1 MRQNA
6 QDRHITLD
14 DEEPEVVEAVIAY
27 FYSADYD
34 DDFHRTGFNPLVFN
48 MKIHLA
54 ADEYCVE
61 PLRQLAKEKFN
72 RTFDIDD
79 GQVLSWL
86 GDAAVTAYKTEFDS
100 FTEFRETI
108 ISIAVKHQD
117 YLLEDDDWIAMIF
130 RQLVQGL
137 PDFMMDYARALAK
150 LIPP

>member
-54 ADEYCVE
+54 AEKYCVKS
-61 PLRQLAKEKFN
+61 LRRLAEENFN
-72 RTFDIDD
+72 LTFDMDN

-86 GDAAVTAYKTEFDS
+86 GDAAATAYKTEFDS

-108 ISIAVKHQD
+108 INIAVEHQD
-117 YLLEDDDWIAMIF
+117 YLLEDDDLIAMMF
-130 RQLVQGL
+130 RQVVRGL
-137 PDFMMDYARALAK
+137 PDFMMDYARALAM